1 MTDIK
6 EGLAASSSQ
15 VANTSNRPT
24 IVSNNPNPRQRWR
37 GNPPLKP
44 IHVSPELE
52 ADLVATAKGGRH
64 DGR

>member
-1 MTDIK
+1 MTDKK
-6 EGLAASSSQ
+6 EAPAATNSQ
-15 VANTSNRPT
+15 GANAINRPT
-24 IVSNNPNPRQRWR
+24 IVSSNERPRQRWR